1 MKLAWLTDIHLNFL
15 EQYQRIIF
23 YEEIRDA
30 EIDAVMITGDIGEA
44 TCTDYFLLEM
54 QMIIRKPIYFVLGNH
69 DFYNGSFV
77 YTVRSKMEKLNK
89 ISHDLIYLTDKS
101 TQFFKLPTTATSAF
115 TLKTVILG
123 VDGWADARNGN
134 YKGTTIELNDSRYI
148 HELSIARTSRCG
160 MGMTDGDRDPVFM
173 AMRFQAD
180 CDARNLDE
188 KIKCAINKR
197 TDETEALQIIIATHV
212 PPFEQLAFYRG
223 KVSGQDFL
231 PFYTSKATGDV
242 LLAAAKANPNVIF
255 NVYCGHSHGEANTMI
270 LPNLGGECGQADYMY
285 PKIQKIIEI

>member
-15 EQYQRIIF
+15 EQYRRILF
-23 YEEIRDA
+23 YEEIKDA

-44 TCTDYFLLEM
+44 NCSDYFLLEM
-54 QMIIRKPIYFVLGNH
+54 QMTIQKPIYFVLGNH
-69 DFYNGSFV
+69 DFYNGSV
-77 YTVRSKMEKLNK
+77 RAVRSKMEKLNQ
-89 ISHDLIYLTDKS
+89 ISHDLVYLTNRS
-101 TQFFKLPTTATSAF
+101 TQFFRLSNTASV
-115 TLKTVILG
+115 LKTAILG
-123 VDGWADARNGN
+123 VDGFADARNGN

-148 HELSIARTSRCG
+148 HELSMERTRRCG
-160 MGMTDGDRDPVFM
+160 MGMTDGDNDPVFE
-173 AMRFQAD
+173 AMRLLAD
-180 CDARNLDE
+180 EDAKNLDE

-197 TDETEALQIIIATHV
+197 TAETEALQIIIATHV

-255 NVYCGHSHGEANTMI
+255 NVYCGHSHGAANTMI

-285 PKIQKIIEI
+285 PKIQKVIHV